1 MQQDMASKG
10 EGGDGGG
17 GEAED
22 ETGDR
27 TPQGLNKVV
36 SVTAFVYEN
45 KKIWEWTNMRINRY
59 LTKKLAGLC
68 S

>member
-1 MQQDMASKG
+1 MSSKG
-10 EGGDGGG
+10 EVRDGVG

-45 KKIWEWTNMRINRY
+45 KKIWE
-59 LTKKLAGLC
+59 
-68 S
+68 

>member
-1 MQQDMASKG
+1 MSSKG
-10 EGGDGGG
+10 EGGNGG

-45 KKIWEWTNMRINRY
+45 KKIWE
-59 LTKKLAGLC
+59 
-68 S
+68 